1 MRITLTSLRLGYYK
15 IVLFLLAATPS
26 LCQSTQFY
34 SVHQSRYGTFHNYE
48 NGGSKLVS
56 GIDYAA
62 QIAAAQTEYFNKKPA
77 KQLSRE
83 EVNKQIAQQYEQ
95 SAERARNQAKY
106 YAEERERLRKLELQ
120 LLEQQRQKREVD
132 YKSYKEALF
141 KSDNLGS
148 QLLLLEAM
156 VEVKPND
163 EDLML
168 WFGVMIQASV
178 PTKELRKAT
187 LKMSEAYRKSR
198 EKDIDAG
205 MGESFVRNSE
215 YQTSFSFLKADG
227 VEQSVLLLYA
237 AIQTNSYHLASST
250 NASLA
255 NQFPDVQELAKTLD
269 EAILLLQ
276 HSNPSAD
283 EKQAVAADLYQYAL
297 QRRSEQKVDFLNVLL
312 LTAAVKLQPKIEAYR
327 EERIYVN
334 SMLNCRKAQAEDEA
348 FFFN

>member
-15 IVLFLLAATPS
+15 IVMFLLAATPS

-156 VEVKPND
+156 AEVKPND

-168 WFGVMIQASV
+168 WFGVMIQAGV

-205 MGESFVRNSE
+205 MGESFVRNAE